1 MAHFV
6 IGWLRNTSYYLF
18 GSGSSGLGGGE
29 METAKQQIQEE
40 FLNMLTKE
48 HVRVNVFLVN
58 GIRLVGYIQSFDQ
71 YVLMLNSATGMQ
83 TIYKH
88 AISTVQEDIGKPS
101 PITSRYASSQDGEGK
116 RAPSVSHRK
125 VRSTY
130 PDGD

>member
-1 MAHFV
+1 MSKRVREQA
-6 IGWLRNTSYYLF
+6 
-18 GSGSSGLGGGE
+18 
-29 METAKQQIQEE
+29 AAD

-48 HVRVNVFLVN
+48 HVPVSVFLVN
-58 GIRLVGYIQSFDQ
+58 GIRLVGYIQSFDR

-88 AISTVQEDIGKPS
+88 AISTVQEDIGKPP
-101 PITSRYASSQDGEGK
+101 PIKSRYASSRQDGEGK

>member
-1 MAHFV
+1 MGAA
-6 IGWLRNTSYYLF
+6 
-18 GSGSSGLGGGE
+18 E
-29 METAKQQIQEE
+29 QQIQGE

-48 HVRVNVFLVN
+48 HVRVSVFLVN

-101 PITSRYASSQDGEGK
+101 PITSRYASSQDGEGE
-116 RAPSVSHRK
+116 RAPRVSHRK
-125 VRSTY
+125 IRSIL
-130 PDGD
+130 PDGE

>member
-1 MAHFV
+1 
-6 IGWLRNTSYYLF
+6 
-18 GSGSSGLGGGE
+18 

-101 PITSRYASSQDGEGK
+101 PITRRYASSPDGEGE

-125 VRSTY
+125 IRSIR
-130 PDGD
+130 PDGE